1 MNNKTKLL
9 KIIFENPTT
18 KFHLREL
25 ARLTQLMPN
34 TIINISNKL
43 LKEKLI
49 IKEKRKHIVEIS
61 ANIEHKDFIIQKKLF
76 NLQQIYSSG
85 IIEFL
90 KQKYSPKLI
99 SVIGSFSKGEDIE
112 NSDIDIVI
120 ITTKEKREELTKF
133 EKKLSRKIHLLLTDY
148 KKISKEFYTNLING
162 IVLYGFIE

>member
-1 MNNKTKLL
+1 MNNKQKLL

-25 ARLTQLMPN
+25 ARKTKLMPN

-43 LKEKLI
+43 LKEKLK
-49 IKEKRKHIVEIS
+49 IKQKRKHLVEIS
-61 ANIEHKDFIIQKKLF
+61 ANIENKNFIIQKKLF
-76 NLQQIYSSG
+76 NLQQIYSSE

-90 KQKYSPKLI
+90 KQEYSPKLI
-99 SVIGSFSKGEDIE
+99 SVIGSYSKGEDIE
-112 NSDIDIVI
+112 TSDIDIVL
-120 ITTKEKREELTKF
+120 ITTNEKRQELIKF

-162 IVLYGFIE
+162 LVLYGFIE

>member
-1 MNNKTKLL
+1 MNNKIKLL

-25 ARLTQLMPN
+25 ARLTKLMPN

-61 ANIEHKDFIIQKKLF
+61 ANIENEDFIIQKKLF
-76 NLQQIYSSG
+76 NLQQIYCSG
-85 IIEFL
+85 IIKFL

-112 NSDIDIVI
+112 NSDIDLVL

-162 IVLYGFIE
+162 VVLYGFIE

>member
-1 MNNKTKLL
+1 MNNKQKLL

-25 ARLTQLMPN
+25 ARKTKLMPN

-49 IKEKRKHIVEIS
+49 IKQKRKHLVEIS
-61 ANIEHKDFIIQKKLF
+61 ANIENKNFIIQKKLF
-76 NLQQIYSSG
+76 NLQQIYSSE

-90 KQKYSPKLI
+90 KQEYSPKLI
-99 SVIGSFSKGEDIE
+99 SVIGSYSKGEDIE
-112 NSDIDIVI
+112 TSDIDIVL
-120 ITTKEKREELTKF
+120 ITTNEKRQELIKF

-162 IVLYGFIE
+162 LVLYGFIE